1 MQCLPY
7 AENPKCLEVTAKSQI
22 TSTQARITKLP
33 ESPICK
39 SQVHQQS
46 QDANSMREGS
56 LAICSLIDPKYQD
69 CTRHPAVPQQTSVG
83 KNERPNAQKVPF
95 STDSGD
101 SRLPGLTHR
110 PLQAHPPDRRQH
122 VPVWAGPTDD
132 GVLTP
137 ARLVL
142 GTHLRPLGSS

>member
-22 TSTQARITKLP
+22 SFTQAHITKP
-33 ESPICK
+33 SESPVCK

-69 CTRHPAVPQQTSVG
+69 CTRHPAVPQQTSVE
-83 KNERPNAQKVPF
+83 KNEHPNAQKVPF

-101 SRLPGLTHR
+101 SRLHGLTQR
-110 PLQAHPPDRRQH
+110 PLQAHPTDSRQH
-122 VPVWAGPTDD
+122 VPVWADPTED
-132 GVLTP
+132 GMLTP
-137 ARLVL
+137 ARLAL
-142 GTHLRPLGSS
+142 GTHLHPLGSS